1 MDDDDQL
8 DAIFAALGNRR
19 RRRIV
24 LTLATRPVSIG
35 QLAAEQGASLP
46 AIHRHV
52 VALEEAGLV
61 NRRKS
66 GRVTFLALTRSGLL
80 AAQGWLNGFHAHWGS
95 SDESL
100 ENYLAGIT
108 ADPATHKEKDTS
120 P

>member
-1 MDDDDQL
+1 VDHDDRL
-8 DAIFAALGNRR
+8 DAIFTALGNRR

-24 LTLATRPVSIG
+24 QTLATRPVSIG
-35 QLAAEQGASLP
+35 QLAAEQNASLP

-61 NRRKS
+61 HRRKS

-80 AAQGWLNGFHAHWGS
+80 AGQAWLNGFHAHWGS
-95 SDESL
+95 SNESL
-100 ENYLAGIT
+100 DNYVAGIA
-108 ADPATHKEKDTS
+108 ADPATDQEGAS